1 MSMEDCIQEGAFM
14 DYQFLKLTKQARLL
28 TVQINRPK
36 ERNAL
41 CRGLIREL
49 IEVTDE
55 IRKNMSVGVVIL
67 AGQSEFFSAGVDLRD
82 PENARVFQEPLS
94 VRRRLLLELGPRMCR
109 VWEDLPQVTI
119 AALEGFCIGGAVSLA
134 LACDFRVMSEKAF
147 LQIPEINLGMNYSWG
162 SLPRLVSLVGPA
174 KAKQWVILVD
184 KVECPEALQ
193 AGFAQWAVPEGQ
205 ALKKALELAETIA
218 AKPQAP
224 VFMTKQTVNA
234 LTQAPQAVGHMDA
247 DQFAL
252 TLLSEDFQE
261 GVDAFLNKRKP
272 IFNKNLPE

>member
-1 MSMEDCIQEGAFM
+1 M
-14 DYQFLKLTKQARLL
+14 DYQFLKISKQARVL

-41 CRGLIREL
+41 CSGLIREL
-49 IEVTDE
+49 IAVTDE
-55 IRKNMSVGVVIL
+55 IRKNMVVGVVVL
-67 AGQSEFFSAGVDLRD
+67 TGQAEFFSAGVDLRD
-82 PENARVFQEPLS
+82 PENARFFQGPLS
-94 VRRRLLLELGPRMCR
+94 LRRRLLLELGPRMCQ
-109 VWEDLPQVTI
+109 VWQDLPQITI

-134 LACDFRVMSEKAF
+134 LGCDFRVMSDTAF

-162 SLPRLVSLVGPA
+162 SLPRLVNLVGPA

-193 AGFAQWAVPEGQ
+193 AGFAQWAAPAGQ
-205 ALKKALELAETIA
+205 SLAKALDLAETIA
-218 AKPQAP
+218 EKPQAP

-234 LTQAPQAVGHMDA
+234 LTQAPQAIGHMDA

-252 TLLSEDFQE
+252 TLSSEDFQE
-261 GVDAFLNKRKP
+261 GMDAFLNKRKP
-272 IFNKNLPE
+272 VFNKNLPE